1 MRHDTLKEI
10 ALKSNI
16 CVKLLL
22 GLLPLTAGAYEQAR
36 VISST
41 PVVQQV
47 NVPVQNCQNV
57 PVIVQEPKSGAGAVM
72 GAIAGGV
79 IGNAI
84 GQGGGNAAATALGM
98 MGGAILGDKVE
109 SNPSAVQNTQQCA
122 PLYSVQSRVTHYN
135 VVYEYAGKQY
145 NVAMPSDPGQ
155 SVTIQLTPAVA
166 NSAAVQT
173 QEIQGISPQVY
184 TQPVY
189 SAQPLYAP
197 QPVYINSYPYA
208 YPNYGYPLALGVGL
222 GYYWRGGGGGGYRG
236 GRWR

>member
-1 MRHDTLKEI
+1 M
-10 ALKSNI
+10 KSNI
-16 CVKLLL
+16 RVKMLL

-36 VISST
+36 VVSST

-47 NVPVQNCQNV
+47 NVPGQNCQNV
-57 PVIVQEPKSGAGAVM
+57 PVIVQEPKTGAGAVM

-109 SNPSAVQNTQQCA
+109 SNSGSLQNSQQCA
-122 PLYSVQSRVTHYN
+122 TTFSLQSRVTHYN

-145 NVAMPSDPGQ
+145 NVAMPSDPGP
-155 SVTIQLTPAVA
+155 SVTIQLTPVVA
-166 NSAAVQT
+166 NSAPVQT
-173 QEIQGISPQVY
+173 QETQGISPQVY

-189 SAQPLYAP
+189 AA

-208 YPNYGYPLALGVGL
+208 YPYGYPNAFSNYGYPLAVGVGL
-222 GYYWRGGGGGGYRG
+222 GYIWRGGGGGHRG

>member
-1 MRHDTLKEI
+1 MNDVQKEI
-10 ALKSNI
+10 ILKKNISLKVWMSLMPFTALAN
-16 CVKLLL
+16 
-22 GLLPLTAGAYEQAR
+22 GAYEQAR

-47 NVPVQNCQNV
+47 NVPQQNCQNV
-57 PVIVQEPKSGAGAVM
+57 PVLVQEPKSGAGAVM

-109 SNPSAVQNTQQCA
+109 SNSGTLQNSQQCA
-122 PLYSVQSRVTHYN
+122 TSYSVQSRVTHYN

-145 NVAMPSDPGQ
+145 NVAMPTDPGQ
-155 SVTIQLTPAVA
+155 SLTIQLTPAVA
-166 NSAAVQT
+166 NSAPVQT
-173 QEIQGISPQVY
+173 NETQVAPQQVY
-184 TQPVY
+184 AQPVY
-189 SAQPLYAP
+189 AA
-197 QPVYINSYPYA
+197 QPVYINSYPYT
-208 YPNYGYPLALGVGL
+208 YPNYGYPLAIGVGL
-222 GYYWRGGGGGGYRG
+222 GYYWRGGGGYHRG